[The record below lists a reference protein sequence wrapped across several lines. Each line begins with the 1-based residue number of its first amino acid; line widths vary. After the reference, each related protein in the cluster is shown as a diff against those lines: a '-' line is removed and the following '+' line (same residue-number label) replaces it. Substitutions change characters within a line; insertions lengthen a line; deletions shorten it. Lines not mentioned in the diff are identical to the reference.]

1 MVSITIVTET
11 MYMRQT
17 FEDRL
22 EKMSSTTLEMM
33 AFIKE
38 SLAEEMESRGIRSK
52 NNVRVAIRIRMIL
65 DDRMRRHSPAGQMK
79 SSTTQLSGRGKRSS

>member
-11 MYMRQT
+11 MHMRQT

-22 EKMSSTTLEMM
+22 KKMSSTTLEMM

>member
-1 MVSITIVTET
+1 MELVVSITIVTASIN
-11 MYMRQT
+11 MRQT

-38 SLAEEMESRGIRSK
+38 ILTDEMESRGIRSK
-52 NNVRVAIRIRMIL
+52 NNARVALRIRMIL
-65 DDRMRRHSPAGQMK
+65 GDRMRRLSPAVCSK
-79 SSTTQLSGRGKRSS
+79 SSTTIKGDK

>member
-17 FEDRL
+17 FEERL

>member
-1 MVSITIVTET
+1 
-11 MYMRQT
+11 
-17 FEDRL
+17 
-22 EKMSSTTLEMM
+22 MSSTTLEMM

>member
-11 MYMRQT
+11 INMRQT

-22 EKMSSTTLEMM
+22 EEMSSTTLEMM

-38 SLAEEMESRGIRSK
+38 SLADEMESRGIRSK
-52 NNVRVAIRIRMIL
+52 NNARVALRIRMIL
-65 DDRMRRHSPAGQMK
+65 DDRMRRHSPAVRVK
-79 SSTTQLSGRGKRSS
+79 SSTTKLSGREKRS

>member
-11 MYMRQT
+11 INIRQT

-22 EKMSSTTLEMM
+22 EKMSSTTLELM
-33 AFIKE
+33 AFIKD

-52 NNVRVAIRIRMIL
+52 NHVRVAIRIRIIL

-79 SSTTQLSGRGKRSS
+79 SSTTQLSGRGRRSS